1 MRLEWIEDILAVLD
15 TGSFTAAAERRHL
28 TPSAFTRRIRS
39 IEEALGAELFDRARK
54 PITLRPHVS
63 GMEAELRE
71 AVRRLRELKIRLSDT
86 EGRNRQR
93 LSVCCQHALTT
104 MVAPWLATRLGG
116 APEAGLR
123 IRSGTRS
130 DCHLMLL
137 RQEAD
142 LGLIYETAGDALE
155 FDSALFE
162 KLPLGSDAFVPVAA
176 PGQAVGRDLPM
187 ITYPAGIYLGEVLR
201 LHILPNLPRDLAPV
215 SVAETG
221 LSPAV
226 LQFIR
231 QGLGVGWL
239 PRSVAAEALARG
251 ELVSL
256 ERHLPMAALHVR
268 LVRARGAG
276 SSLAARAWDRLAESA
291 AALDVPGIAPLG

>member
-15 TGSFTAAAERRHL
+15 TGSFTAAADRRFL
-28 TPSAFTRRIRS
+28 TPSAFTRRIRAM
-39 IEEALGAELFDRARK
+39 EEALGAELFDRTRK
-54 PITLRPHVS
+54 PVTLRPHVS
-63 GMEAELRE
+63 GMEGELRDT
-71 AVRRLRELKIRLSDT
+71 VRRLRELKVGLSDT
-86 EGRNRQR
+86 DGHNRQR

-104 MVAPWLATRLGG
+104 AVAPWLARQMAG

-130 DCHLMLL
+130 ECHLMLL

-176 PGQAVGRDLPM
+176 PDFRHAPELPL

-201 LHILPNLPRDLAPV
+201 LHILPNLPRGLAPL

-231 QGLGVGWL
+231 QGLGMGWL

-251 ELVSL
+251 ELAPL
-256 ERHLPMAALHVR
+256 ADRLPSTVLHVR
-268 LVRARGAG
+268 LVRARGDTSA
-276 SSLAARAWDRLAESA
+276 LASRAWSRLVLGAAEI
-291 AALDVPGIAPLG
+291 DVAGIARPG